1 MTIQQLSQILI
12 DGICETEIDKEI
24 RKDILDGIENEEYY
38 DIACDI
44 FNKTS
49 QAYFSLA
56 LKVYQ
61 TLHQNSEN
69 H

>member
-1 MTIQQLSQILI
+1 MKITIEALTQILI
-12 DGICETEIDKEI
+12 DGICEAEIDKEI
-24 RKDILDGIENEEYY
+24 RKEILDSIENEDYY

-56 LKVYQ
+56 LKVY
-61 TLHQNSEN
+61 
-69 H
+69 